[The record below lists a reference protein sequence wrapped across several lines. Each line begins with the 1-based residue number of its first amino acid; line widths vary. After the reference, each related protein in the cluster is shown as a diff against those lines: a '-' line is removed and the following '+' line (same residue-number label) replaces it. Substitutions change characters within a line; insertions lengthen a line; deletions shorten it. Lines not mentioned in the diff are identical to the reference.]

1 MANYILQEIQT
12 NNGTTALVTPVIYPN
27 REQAESAFYTTCG
40 YAVVSQVETHT
51 VMVYTEEG
59 FPIPELTKC
68 FKHTP
73 APEPE
78 PNEEPQGDGE

>member
-12 NNGTTALVTPVIYPN
+12 TDGVTALVAPLVYTD
-27 REQAESAFYTTCG
+27 RGAAESAFYTKCG
-40 YAVVSQVETHT
+40 FAVVSSVPVHT

-68 FKHTP
+68 FKHNP
-73 APEPE
+73 VQQPEQTE
-78 PNEEPQGDGE
+78 GE